1 MELSAALHGI
11 QIADA
16 TKSALGCER
25 GMTDLSA
32 VTDDNL
38 LEQMAAGSEEAFL
51 ALYERRQGPIYRF
64 ALQMSGSVT
73 VAEDVT
79 QDVFLTLMKVARNF
93 DRRKGVAAS
102 FLYGIARNLV
112 LKRHEA
118 DRNFLPISDEGDEG
132 SVIDDVRFVTSFD
145 PVGEMTRAETIDRVR
160 KAVLALPHHYREAV
174 VFCDL
179 HDLTYAQ
186 AAEIIGCRVGT
197 VRSRLHR
204 GRAILLSRFLSA
216 KDRNDTDKKTKREAS
231 FGVSV

>member
-11 QIADA
+11 PIADA
-16 TKSALGCER
+16 TKSAVECER
-25 GMTDLSA
+25 GMTDFSA

-51 ALYERRQGPIYRF
+51 ALYERRQGAVYRF
-64 ALQMSGSVT
+64 ALHMSGSAS

-79 QDVFLTLMKVARNF
+79 QDVFLTLMRVARNY
-93 DRRKGVAAS
+93 DRQKGAAGS

-112 LKRHEA
+112 LKRHEVE
-118 DRNFLPISDEGDEG
+118 RNFLPISDDTADGTQ
-132 SVIDDVRFVTSFD
+132 IDDVRFVTTFD
-145 PVGEMTRAETIDRVR
+145 PVGEMSRMETIERVR

-174 VFCDL
+174 VLCDL

-186 AAEIIGCRVGT
+186 AAEIVGCRVGT

-204 GRAILLSRFLSA
+204 GRSILHSRFLSG
-216 KDRNDTDKKTKREAS
+216 DKKSQKEAS

>member
-25 GMTDLSA
+25 GMTDFSA

-73 VAEDVT
+73 IAEDVT
-79 QDVFLTLMKVARNF
+79 QDVFLTLMRVARNF

-112 LKRHEA
+112 LKRYEA
-118 DRNFLPISDEGDEG
+118 DRNYLPFSDEADEEPTG
-132 SVIDDVRFVTSFD
+132 NDLRFVTAFD
-145 PVGEMTRAETIDRVR
+145 PVGEMSRAETVDRVR

-204 GRAILLSRFLSA
+204 GRAILLAKFLSSE
-216 KDRNDTDKKTKREAS
+216 DRKQSDEKTKKEAS